1 MKTLKLF
8 RNAVLCSLLLFT
20 LLGRS
25 QGLDPSPQLKT
36 AAISFVQNVE
46 ASRTVTLAIYPTY
59 APGITTAKWG
69 YGAALLCPASA
80 ITALESNTIAQHT
93 FGGLRFDSIGGGFYA
108 STVAVGAKGDF
119 QLWGHNFTVFAESG
133 VNIPMSG
140 AGAENFAPGA
150 MVGTGLNTHIY
161 SFGKTD
167 ANGIKPFS
175 FDAFVC
181 AEKWTQFSGYV
192 LHAGP
197 TLTWHF

>member
-1 MKTLKLF
+1 MNKIKLLIIGV
-8 RNAVLCSLLLFT
+8 ALVATVTHAQDLT
-20 LLGRS
+20 
-25 QGLDPSPQLKT
+25 PSPELKA

-46 ASRTVTLAIYPTY
+46 SSRSVTLAVYPTY
-59 APGITTAKWG
+59 APGITAAKWG
-69 YGAALLCPASA
+69 YGAALVCPAAA
-80 ITALESNTIAQHT
+80 ITALESNTIAQHA
-93 FGGLRFDSIGGGFYA
+93 FGGLRIDSIGGGFYA

-119 QLWGHNFTVFAESG
+119 QLRGHNFTVFAESG

-140 AGAENFAPGA
+140 AGAKDFSPGA
-150 MVGTGLNTHIY
+150 MVGSGLNTHIY

-167 ANGIKPFS
+167 ATGRKAFS